1 MHIIGITITITI
13 STLEINK
20 KNQHGLTINEQA
32 NVSTV
37 EYQRMMNVYK
47 RAVRQTDQIRFLLL
61 SDQNNLGRPP
71 SRLLTLA
78 GTIIV
83 VEDLALN
90 SDAGN

>member
-1 MHIIGITITITI
+1 MKSI
-13 STLEINK
+13 K
-20 KNQHGLTINEQA
+20 KDQHGLTINDQA

-61 SDQNNLGRPP
+61 SDQNNHGRPP

>member
-1 MHIIGITITITI
+1 M
-13 STLEINK
+13 
-20 KNQHGLTINEQA
+20 
-32 NVSTV
+32 STV

-61 SDQNNLGRPP
+61 SNQNNLGRPP
-71 SRLLTLA
+71 SLLLTLA
-78 GTIIV
+78 GAIIV

>member
-1 MHIIGITITITI
+1 M
-13 STLEINK
+13 
-20 KNQHGLTINEQA
+20 
-32 NVSTV
+32 STV
-37 EYQRMMNVYK
+37 EYQRMINVYK

-61 SDQNNLGRPP
+61 SNQNNHGRPP
-71 SRLLTLA
+71 SLLLTLA

>member
-1 MHIIGITITITI
+1 
-13 STLEINK
+13 
-20 KNQHGLTINEQA
+20 
-32 NVSTV
+32 
-37 EYQRMMNVYK
+37 MMNVYK

-71 SRLLTLA
+71 SLLLTLA